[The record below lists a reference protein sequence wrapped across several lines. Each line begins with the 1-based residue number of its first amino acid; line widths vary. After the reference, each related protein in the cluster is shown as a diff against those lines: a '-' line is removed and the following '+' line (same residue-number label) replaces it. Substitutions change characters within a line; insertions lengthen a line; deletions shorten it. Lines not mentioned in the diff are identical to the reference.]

1 MMKSD
6 ADGHGCAGPDRRLLS
21 EIRARRAR
29 ASRKGNLS
37 FPARGTSSRLPRRQA
52 TGSYGTGIVPV
63 VGGIVPPIVPAFGGT
78 VPVMRGKVPVAGG
91 IVAPG
96 GADGTEG

>member
-1 MMKSD
+1 M
-6 ADGHGCAGPDRRLLS
+6 LS

-29 ASRKGNLS
+29 AARKGNLS

-63 VGGIVPPIVPAFGGT
+63 VGGIVPAFGGT

>member
-1 MMKSD
+1 
-6 ADGHGCAGPDRRLLS
+6 
-21 EIRARRAR
+21 
-29 ASRKGNLS
+29 
-37 FPARGTSSRLPRRQA
+37 
-52 TGSYGTGIVPV
+52 VPV

-78 VPVMRGKVPVAGG
+78 LPVMRGLVPVAGG

>member
-1 MMKSD
+1 
-6 ADGHGCAGPDRRLLS
+6 LLS

-63 VGGIVPPIVPAFGGT
+63 VGGIVPGIVPPIVPAFGGT
-78 VPVMRGKVPVAGG
+78 VPVRRGKVPVAGG

-96 GADGTEG
+96 GIDGTEG